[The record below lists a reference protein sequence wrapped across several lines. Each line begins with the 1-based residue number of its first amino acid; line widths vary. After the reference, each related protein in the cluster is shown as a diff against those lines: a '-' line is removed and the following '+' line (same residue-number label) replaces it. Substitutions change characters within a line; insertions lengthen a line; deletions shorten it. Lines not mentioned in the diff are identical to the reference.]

1 MMARTILDSQNKLS
15 NESVP
20 RSYHVLSYG
29 ISNLFQYCNE
39 YRYVENGEEA
49 ENIELNCYQT
59 AR

>member
-1 MMARTILDSQNKLS
+1 MNLFT
-15 NESVP
+15 

-49 ENIELNCYQT
+49 ENIELD
-59 AR
+59 AIKL